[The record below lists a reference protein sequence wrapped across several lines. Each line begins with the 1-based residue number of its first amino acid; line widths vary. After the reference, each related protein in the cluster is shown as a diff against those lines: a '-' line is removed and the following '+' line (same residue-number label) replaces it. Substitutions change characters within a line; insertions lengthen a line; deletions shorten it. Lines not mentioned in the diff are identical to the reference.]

1 MSINI
6 VEIDY
11 NTDIKTCIRTLSENP
26 NTCFILFVQNMKKE
40 AISVHSML
48 KQFENAN
55 LNLNVINLEQFI
67 NAFDNSLLYET
78 NKNEYIYFIKQMFFH
93 KIINYV

>member
-67 NAFDNSLLYET
+67 NAFDNSLFYET
-78 NKNEYIYFIKQMFFH
+78 DKNEYILLSNKCFFIEL
-93 KIINYV
+93 

>member
-67 NAFDNSLLYET
+67 NAFDNSLLYKT
-78 NKNEYIYFIKQMFFH
+78 DKNEYIDIIKQMFFH
-93 KIINYV
+93 KITDHV

>member
-1 MSINI
+1 
-6 VEIDY
+6 
-11 NTDIKTCIRTLSENP
+11 
-26 NTCFILFVQNMKKE
+26 
-40 AISVHSML
+40 ML

-78 NKNEYIYFIKQMFFH
+78 DKNEYIDIIKQMFFH

>member
-11 NTDIKTCIRTLSENP
+11 NIDIKTCVRTLFENP

-48 KQFENAN
+48 K
-55 LNLNVINLEQFI
+55 
-67 NAFDNSLLYET
+67 
-78 NKNEYIYFIKQMFFH
+78 
-93 KIINYV
+93 

>member
-48 KQFENAN
+48 K
-55 LNLNVINLEQFI
+55 
-67 NAFDNSLLYET
+67 
-78 NKNEYIYFIKQMFFH
+78 
-93 KIINYV
+93 